1 MVKPQV
7 VVPKNERAIED
18 ELSTYP
24 GKTVVVE
31 RDGNV
36 YIKKAANYDDP
47 EDVSINYIIC
57 TNLQYTSLRNL
68 CHIGYYDG
76 IILKYDIIFL
86 FEAGSAIQAY

>member
-18 ELSTYP
+18 ELSTFP

-36 YIKKAANYDDP
+36 YIKQAVNYEDP
-47 EDVSINYIIC
+47 EDVSINF
-57 TNLQYTSLRNL
+57 
-68 CHIGYYDG
+68 
-76 IILKYDIIFL
+76 IIFT
-86 FEAGSAIQAY
+86 S

>member
-18 ELSTYP
+18 ELSTFP

-36 YIKKAANYDDP
+36 YIKQAVNYEDP
-47 EDVSINYIIC
+47 EDVSINF
-57 TNLQYTSLRNL
+57 
-68 CHIGYYDG
+68 
-76 IILKYDIIFL
+76 IILLVYCLL
-86 FEAGSAIQAY
+86 F